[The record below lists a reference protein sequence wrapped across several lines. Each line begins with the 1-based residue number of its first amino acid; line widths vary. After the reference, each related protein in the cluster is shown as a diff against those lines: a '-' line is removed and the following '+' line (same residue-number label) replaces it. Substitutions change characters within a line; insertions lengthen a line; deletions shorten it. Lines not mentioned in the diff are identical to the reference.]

1 MSSFLWNLV
10 EIPWQSLV
18 EINKTHSSIYVL
30 VAKNVT
36 VCEYFALPVVDKEKS
51 LCYARKGHKKSDH
64 LNHHKSSIDWP

>member
-51 LCYARKGHKKSDH
+51 LCYARKGHNSQTP
-64 LNHHKSSIDWP
+64 LNEYRLTLE

>member
-18 EINKTHSSIYVL
+18 EINKAHSSIYVL
-30 VAKNVT
+30 VVKNVT

-51 LCYARKGHKKSDH
+51 LCYARKGCIKSDH
-64 LNHHKSSIDWP
+64 